1 MVSII
6 FSFTGYRYLVG
17 FISVGK
23 VFAKIF
29 SILWLIHFTEEPLTM
44 STCINKGE
52 NICAG
57 AILPEPLH
65 PPKYFCI
72 RYVIPIG
79 GVIFMGC

>member
-1 MVSII
+1 M
-6 FSFTGYRYLVG
+6 
-17 FISVGK
+17 GK

-29 SILWLIHFTEEPLTM
+29 SILWLIHFTEEPLMTR
-44 STCINKGE
+44 TQYIYKGE

-57 AILPEPLH
+57 AILQEPLH